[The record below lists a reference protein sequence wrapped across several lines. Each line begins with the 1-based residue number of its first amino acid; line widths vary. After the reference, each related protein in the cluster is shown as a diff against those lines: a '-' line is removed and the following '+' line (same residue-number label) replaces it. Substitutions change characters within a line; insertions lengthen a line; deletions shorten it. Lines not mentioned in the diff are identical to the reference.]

1 MEIFMD
7 KSLKHILIGT
17 GFGVTL
23 FFLLMNLSKVGAF
36 VIAVFKLLQPIFI
49 GAIMAFV
56 LNVPMQQIQRLLQ
69 KLYKKYKKKDTDAKT
84 ASFALTLVLLFA
96 IIILTCM
103 TIVPQIAAS
112 LISIGK
118 QLQETIPVWLSQL
131 TQYPE
136 AAALLEYI
144 EETLISEDLYTLIGS
159 NVSAMLGSI
168 ASGIGSFA
176 DILINLLMAFVIM
189 SYLLLDK
196 DNVKRQFRKLFE
208 AYLPPK
214 VSKYLMHAGTL
225 LCEIYASFL
234 SGQCLEAVILGVL
247 MWLAF
252 VLCGLPYAGLVA
264 VLTGLLSFIP
274 YVGSFVSCAV
284 GAFIIFMI
292 SPVKAII
299 SIIVFQVVQFVENQ
313 FIYPRVVGGAV
324 GLSAL
329 WTLIAV
335 LIGGKLF
342 GIIGM
347 IFFIPLTATAYT
359 LLSQAVNKRLEN
371 RKI

>member
-1 MEIFMD
+1 
-7 KSLKHILIGT
+7 
-17 GFGVTL
+17 
-23 FFLLMNLSKVGAF
+23 MNLSKVGAF

-96 IIILTCM
+96 IMILTCM

-118 QLQETIPVWLSQL
+118 QLQETLPVWLSQL

-359 LLSQAVNKRLEN
+359 LLSQAVNKCLED
-371 RKI
+371 RKN

>member
-1 MEIFMD
+1 MD
-7 KSLKHILIGT
+7 KSLKNILIGT

-23 FFLLMNLSKVGAF
+23 FFLLMNLSKVGLF
-36 VIAVFKLLQPIFI
+36 LIAIVRLLQPIFI

-56 LNVPMQQIQRLLQ
+56 LNVPMQHLQRLLQ
-69 KLYKKYKKKDTDAKT
+69 KLYKKYRKKDTDAK
-84 ASFALTLVLLFA
+84 AVSFALTLILLLA
-96 IIILTCM
+96 VIVITCM
-103 TIVPQIAAS
+103 TIIPQVAS
-112 LISIGK
+112 SLMSIGK
-118 QLQETIPVWLSQL
+118 LIQEHIPIWISQL
-131 TQYPE
+131 KQFPE
-136 AAALLEYI
+136 ATALLEYL
-144 EETLISEDLYTLIGS
+144 EETMMSEDLYSAIGS
-159 NVSAMLGSI
+159 NVSSMLGSI
-168 ASGIGSFA
+168 VSGIGSFA
-176 DILINLLMAFVIM
+176 DVLINLLMAFVIM

-208 AYLPPK
+208 AYLPPN
-214 VSKYLMHAGTL
+214 VSEYLLHAGKL

-234 SGQCLEAVILGVL
+234 SGQFLEAVILGGL

-252 VLCGLPYAGLVA
+252 TLFGLPYAGLVA

-292 SPVKAII
+292 SPVKALI
-299 SIIVFQVVQFVENQ
+299 SIIVFQVVQFIENQ

-347 IFFIPLTATAYT
+347 IFFIPLAATAYT
-359 LLSQAVNKRLEN
+359 LLGQAANKRLGN
-371 RKI
+371 INK

>member
-1 MEIFMD
+1 MILSMD
-7 KSLKHILIGT
+7 KSLKNILIST

-36 VIAVFKLLQPIFI
+36 LTAFFDLLQPIFI
-49 GAIMAFV
+49 GAVMAFV
-56 LNVPMQQIQRLLQ
+56 LNVPMQQIQRILQ
-69 KLYKKYKKKDTDAKT
+69 KLYKKYRKKDTDAKA
-84 ASFALTLVLLFA
+84 ASFVITLVLLFA
-96 IIILTCM
+96 VIALTCM

-112 LISIGK
+112 LISIGTL
-118 QLQETIPVWLSQL
+118 LQEKIPVWLSQL
-131 TQYPE
+131 AQYPE

-144 EETLISEDLYTLIGS
+144 NEISISEDLYSVIGS

-176 DILINLLMAFVIM
+176 GILINLLMAFVIM

-208 AYLPPK
+208 AYLSPK
-214 VSKYLMHAGTL
+214 VSEYLIHAGTL
-225 LCEIYASFL
+225 LCKIYAGFL
-234 SGQCLEAVILGVL
+234 SGQCLEAVILGGL

-284 GAFIIFMI
+284 GAFIIFMV

-299 SIIVFQVVQFVENQ
+299 SIIVFQVVQFIENQ
-313 FIYPRVVGGAV
+313 FIYPKVVGGAV

-347 IFFIPLTATAYT
+347 IFFIPLAATAYT
-359 LLSQAVNKRLEN
+359 LLSQAANKRLEN
-371 RKI
+371 RKQ